1 MTDLLATSPDT
12 WRDRTLDPPVIPPE
26 LVPPAGGTWRER
38 THAFWERHDL
48 RRQRAE
54 DVYTASRNPERG
66 WPVAGNR
73 EVLAFFRDLLS
84 SRRKAF
90 AALVVL
96 KGLAAVAGL
105 IVPRLLGELVNTT
118 VEGTVA
124 RLETLGLCLS
134 N

>member
-12 WRDRTLDPPVIPPE
+12 WRDRTRDAPVIPPE
-26 LVPPAGGTWRER
+26 LVPPAGGSRRER

-73 EVLAFFRDLLS
+73 EVLAFFRDLL
-84 SRRKAF
+84 RRRRGAF

-96 KGLAAVAGL
+96 NALAAGAGL
-105 IVPRLLGELVNTT
+105 VVPAPPRRAGQHDRRRDRT
-118 VEGTVA
+118 G
-124 RLETLGLCLS
+124 R
-134 N
+134 